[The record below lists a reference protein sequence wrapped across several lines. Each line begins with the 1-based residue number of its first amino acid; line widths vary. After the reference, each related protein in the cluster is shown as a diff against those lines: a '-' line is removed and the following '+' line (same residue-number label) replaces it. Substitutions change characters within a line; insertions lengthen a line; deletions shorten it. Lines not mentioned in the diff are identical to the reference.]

1 MAELFN
7 ESELSPAEKRGPGVV
22 GIIEFAVGDQKE
34 FTGEYIPT
42 DMRFFMVA
50 DMNGQ
55 PYQRVI
61 SYDDIKS
68 VEVEDSAV
76 TVHFDMGPIRI
87 RDIGNGTAQVF
98 ADFVDEQ
105 LGRRKK

>member
-1 MAELFN
+1 MTELFN
-7 ESELSPAEKRGPGVV
+7 ASELSPTEKRGPGVV

-61 SYDDIKS
+61 SYDDIKG

-76 TVHFDMGPIRI
+76 TVNFEMGPIRI

-98 ADFVDEQ
+98 ADYVNEQ
-105 LGRRKK
+105 LEKRKK